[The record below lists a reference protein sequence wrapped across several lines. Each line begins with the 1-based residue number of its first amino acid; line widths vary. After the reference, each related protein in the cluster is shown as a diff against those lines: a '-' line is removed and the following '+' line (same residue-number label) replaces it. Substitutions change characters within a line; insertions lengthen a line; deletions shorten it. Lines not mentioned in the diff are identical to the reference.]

1 VTIFRPIHALGHV
14 IGRGLRGMLQ
24 APLLQLQAITTTS
37 ICMLLL
43 AVVCLGW
50 TNARGIVTS
59 WGVDVPV
66 AVYLVDEV
74 TDTQIEELRE
84 RLLAL
89 PEVAAAERVTPDAAM
104 QRLARGLGEEAVR
117 DAQWIEDVDPGVLPE
132 TIEVQ
137 LHPKAD
143 PRQAEQLADWLETLE
158 NVDEVSLAGAWV
170 GRVDALLETMQ
181 RLAFG
186 VALGVAFACLMIVW
200 STIRLSIYARRTEIE
215 ILRLVGGTPRFVRG
229 PFVVEGVLQ
238 GAAGAAVALGVLHLV
253 WNALQP
259 HLAQGLSLVFAAGS
273 LRFFDPFEL
282 AAGVGFGALV
292 GLLGSR
298 GAVARYAR
306 A

>member
-14 IGRGLRGMLQ
+14 VGRGLRGMLQ
-24 APLLQLQAITTTS
+24 APLVALQSIATIS

-117 DAQWIEDVDPGVLPE
+117 DAQWIEDIDPGVLPE

-137 LHPKAD
+137 LHPNAD
-143 PRQAEQLADWLETLE
+143 PHRAEQLADWLETLE

-181 RLAFG
+181 RLALG
-186 VALGVAFACLMIVW
+186 VAFGVAFACLMIVW

-238 GAAGAAVALGVLHLV
+238 GAAGAAVALGVLHLI
-253 WNALQP
+253 WNVLEP

-298 GAVARYAR
+298 GAVARYAG